1 MVSDNVKKR
10 GMRQMKI
17 ASSLILSTL
26 ILFLLT
32 SVADET
38 TNMKPYSAAE
48 EGFERLVFRVPA
60 AEDESGRK
68 VEIIVG
74 KTISVDCNRTSF
86 GGVLER
92 RVAEGWGYPYFV
104 IEKVGG
110 PMSTLMAC
118 PPDFENTDAFVA
130 VTGDG
135 FLQRYN
141 SKLPMVV
148 YVPEGFS
155 VRYRIWAAQ
164 DNIGQA
170 EPE

>member
-1 MVSDNVKKR
+1 
-10 GMRQMKI
+10 MKAVTRLLFL
-17 ASSLILSTL
+17 AS
-26 ILFLLT
+26 ILFLTVTL
-32 SVADET
+32 ADET
-38 TNMKPYSAAE
+38 TNMKPYPAAE
-48 EGFERLVFRVPA
+48 QGFERMVFRVPA
-60 AEDESGRK
+60 VEDESAHK

-74 KTISVDCNRTSF
+74 KILSVDCNRTSF

-92 RVAEGWGYPYFV
+92 RVAEGWGYPYYV
-104 IEKVGG
+104 LEKVGG

-118 PPDFENTDAFVA
+118 PPGTENTDEFVT
-130 VTGDG
+130 VNGDG

-148 YVPEGFS
+148 YVPEGFE

-164 DNIGQA
+164 QDIGQA